1 MAFDKKVAKNDLSNA
16 KIKYIKDKI
25 PYITNLATKAALDA
39 KINKVNS
46 EIPSITRLTAWNFD
60 VKPITDRWLCVHW
73 IA

>member
-1 MAFDKKVAKNDLSNA
+1 MIKKVAKNDLSNA
-16 KIKYIKDKI
+16 KIKYINDKI

-60 VKPITDRWLCVHW
+60 VKPITDR
-73 IA
+73 